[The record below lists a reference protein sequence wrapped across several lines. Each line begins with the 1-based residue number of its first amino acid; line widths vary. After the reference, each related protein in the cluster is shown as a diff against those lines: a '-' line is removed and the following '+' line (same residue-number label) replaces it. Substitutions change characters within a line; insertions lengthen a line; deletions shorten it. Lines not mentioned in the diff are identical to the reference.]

1 MGLDPEVLAKVTAD
15 GEDIHANRAETSV
28 MLALAPELVHIDR
41 MATADDPDRTG
52 ALVFR
57 YTATSLSTNGVT
69 GRPSE
74 ADAELGAWLVA
85 RSVDALVSL
94 IDRGRTE
101 EPPLQD
107 HHQAAGPLHVATVGA
122 SR

>member
-1 MGLDPEVLAKVTAD
+1 
-15 GEDIHANRAETSV
+15 
-28 MLALAPELVHIDR
+28 MLAVAPDLVHSDR

-52 ALVFR
+52 PLVFR

-74 ADAELGAWLVA
+74 ADAELGAWLVD
-85 RSVDALVSL
+85 RTVDALVSL
-94 IDRGRTE
+94 IERGRAE

-107 HHQAAGPLHVATVGA
+107 HHLASGPNRVATVGA

>member
-1 MGLDPEVLAKVTAD
+1 VQATVTAD
-15 GEDIHANRAETSV
+15 GEDVHANRAETSV
-28 MLALAPELVHIDR
+28 MLALRPDLVHTDR
-41 MATADDPDRTG
+41 MAAGDDPDRTG

-94 IDRGRTE
+94 IERGRAE
-101 EPPLQD
+101 EPPLRD
-107 HHQAAGPLHVATVGA
+107 HRAAGPLHVANAGA